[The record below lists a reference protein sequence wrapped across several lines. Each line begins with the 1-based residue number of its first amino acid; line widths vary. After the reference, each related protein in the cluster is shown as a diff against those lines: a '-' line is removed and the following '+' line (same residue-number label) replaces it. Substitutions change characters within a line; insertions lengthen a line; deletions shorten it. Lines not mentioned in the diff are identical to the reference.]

1 MGKIGIPDAVLQ
13 KRGGLDEEEW
23 KLMRQHPVIGG
34 SIVAGTESLAH
45 LAPMVRAEHERWDGA
60 GYPDGLSGEQ
70 IPLPSRI
77 VFACDAYHAMTSDRP
92 YRSAMP
98 ISEAIGEL
106 ERHRGSQFDPE
117 VVAAL
122 TAETGQALEREP
134 QAPLPSALPQ
144 LVGPAG

>member
-1 MGKIGIPDAVLQ
+1 
-13 KRGGLDEEEW
+13 
-23 KLMRQHPVIGG
+23 MRQHPVIGG

-98 ISEAIGEL
+98 ISEAFGEL